1 LRTGGGAGAPEL
13 LRMVRM
19 LALVAANFVVLGVA
33 FPVPNSIGF

>member
-1 LRTGGGAGAPEL
+1 MRV
-13 LRMVRM
+13 VRM